1 MADSQTLT
9 QSHRGQDTI
18 KKNNPLKKE
27 SIIVKIL
34 KEAVFDFIS
43 KMLAIDPNLKF
54 EYIGGT
60 SEKKLNKTE
69 WAEKNN
75 KIKIKNKY
83 TTEDDAQYADYEKKF
98 KEDSW
103 KRTGTVPNKFLI
115 EKFTKAGYLCYPQG
129 RDTYTAGPSP
139 DGGVLYV
146 QIKDG
151 TWVIVFVSEVK
162 HQNDNPGNALERLLT
177 NVSGFS
183 CYCDEDIFPFLT
195 VCVGSI
201 VCPER
206 GSYVDRLTRSRGFF
220 PLNEA
225 NVYSVNKINKW
236 ADTRPFSMIW
246 DQDQT
251 KNEFKSEI
259 DGLKAEIKKIDDQ
272 INEAKAEEDKTKLL
286 AEQDVLKVRL
296 NELESDYST
305 DFKKKIYNIAT
316 EIMTAMIGELKRVNK
331 L

>member
-27 SIIVKIL
+27 SIIVKTL
-34 KEAVFDFIS
+34 KKAISDFTS
-43 KMLAIDPNLKF
+43 KMSSEDPNLKF
-54 EYIGGT
+54 EYIVRT
-60 SEKKLNKTE
+60 KEKKLNKTE
-69 WAEKNN
+69 WAKKNN
-75 KIKIKNKY
+75 KIKIKNKF
-83 TTEDDAQYADYEKKF
+83 TTEDKAQYADYEKKF

-103 KRTGTVPNKFLI
+103 KRTGTIPNKFLI
-115 EKFTKAGYLCYPQG
+115 EKFEKAGNKCYPQG
-129 RDTYTAGPSP
+129 LNPYTAGPCP

-146 QIKDG
+146 QTKDG
-151 TWVIVFVSEVK
+151 KLSPILVSEVK
-162 HQNDNPGNALERLLT
+162 HQNDNPGNALERLLK
-177 NVSGFS
+177 NVGVFS

-201 VCPER
+201 VCPKR
-206 GSYVDRLTRSRGFF
+206 GSYVDRLIGARGFF
-220 PLNEA
+220 QLNRA
-225 NVYSVNKINKW
+225 NLHVVNKINKH
-236 ADTRPFSMIW
+236 ADIRPISMIW

-251 KNEFKSEI
+251 KHEFKFEI
-259 DGLKAEIKKIDDQ
+259 DDLKAEIKKIDDQ

-286 AEQDVLKVRL
+286 AEQDLLKVRL
-296 NELESDYST
+296 NELESDYSI